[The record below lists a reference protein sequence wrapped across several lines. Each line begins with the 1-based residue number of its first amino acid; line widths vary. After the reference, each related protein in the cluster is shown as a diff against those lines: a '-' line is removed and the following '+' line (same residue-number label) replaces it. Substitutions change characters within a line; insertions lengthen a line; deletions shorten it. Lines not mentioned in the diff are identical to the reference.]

1 MLVVWSIKW
10 IIALKYQKKY
20 FNRIDYNK
28 LTKDILNEKI
38 TQKNCS
44 INLIFS
50 T

>member
-10 IIALKYQKKY
+10 IIALKYQKKH

-28 LTKDILNEKI
+28 LTRDILNEKI